1 MFSKGNQM
9 EYYNWNEVENY
20 WNLEE
25 SLWNEAV
32 PILKSLAIRHAG
44 IAEPQIPDW
53 QKKEFEKLQKAEQR
67 KIIRLILYYNKIK
80 YSQEIEIDEKD
91 YNVTA
96 KDIQMIIEE
105 YEKRKSLI
113 EKTTILVDNIRLD

>member
-1 MFSKGNQM
+1 M
-9 EYYNWNEVENY
+9 EYYNWDEVENY

-32 PILKSLAIRHAG
+32 PIIETSLVVRHAG
-44 IAEPQIPDW
+44 IAEQQVPDW
-53 QKKEFEKLQKAEQR
+53 QLKEFEKLKKPDQR

-80 YSQEIEIDEKD
+80 YSQEIEVKEDD

-96 KDIQMIIEE
+96 KDIEMITEE
-105 YEKRKSLI
+105 YEKRKSLAENTKI
-113 EKTTILVDNIRLD
+113 KIDDIRLD